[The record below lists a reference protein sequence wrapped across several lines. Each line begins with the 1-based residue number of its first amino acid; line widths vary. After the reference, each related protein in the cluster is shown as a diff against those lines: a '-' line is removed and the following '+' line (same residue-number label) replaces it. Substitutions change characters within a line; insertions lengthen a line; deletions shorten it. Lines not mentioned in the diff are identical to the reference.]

1 MRGIVTAA
9 LLVLL
14 CAACSSG
21 RQAGER
27 TVACTARITWAGT
40 VYYAYTLESARP
52 GALTLGTGG
61 RPTCTGT
68 NGGEAGASSTVEVR
82 KLPRIDPEVAV
93 GVRGEPEHAYLA
105 EQYYRKA
112 PKQPLRE
119 LVPPPIAP
127 A

>member
-1 MRGIVTAA
+1 MRWILTAG

-27 TVACTARITWAGT
+27 RVACTARITWSGT
-40 VYYAYTLESARP
+40 VYYAYTLRSARP
-52 GALTLGTGG
+52 GALTLGIGG
-61 RPTCTGT
+61 RPTCGGA

-82 KLPRIDPEVAV
+82 KLPGIDPEVAV

-105 EQYYRKA
+105 ERYYRER
-112 PKQPLRE
+112 PKRPLRE
-119 LVPPPIAP
+119 LVPPLIAP